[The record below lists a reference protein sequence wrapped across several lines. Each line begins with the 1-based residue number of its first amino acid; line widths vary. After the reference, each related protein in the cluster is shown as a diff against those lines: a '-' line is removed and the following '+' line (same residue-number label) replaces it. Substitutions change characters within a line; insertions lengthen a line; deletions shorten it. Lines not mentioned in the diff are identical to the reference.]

1 MDIRDATIADAGGIA
16 TVRVRG
22 WQAAYRGLLPDDG
35 LDRLSIERDTDIWRS
50 RLESPSPDGVMVVAD
65 IGEILGFCSGGP
77 DRDDDSLGE
86 IYALYV
92 HPDRWHGGIGT
103 RLLDVASGRLAA
115 AGFTELVLWVLAT
128 NTPARRFYESRGWV
142 HDGAEKGD
150 EIFGFALYEA
160 RYRKPAWQEGR
171 PGTSGS
177 GAHM

>member
-1 MDIRDATIADAGGIA
+1 MDIRDATIADAAGIA

-35 LDRLSIERDTDIWRS
+35 LDRLSIERDTGIWRS
-50 RLESPSPDGVMVVAD
+50 RLASPPPDGVMVVAD
-65 IGEILGFCSGGP
+65 VGEIVGFCAGGP

-103 RLLDVASGRLAA
+103 RLLDAASGRLAA

-128 NTPARRFYESRGWV
+128 NTPARRFYASRGWV

-150 EIFGFALYEA
+150 EIFGFALHET
-160 RYRKPAWQEGR
+160 RYRSPAWDGAG
-171 PGTSGS
+171 PGTSGA
-177 GAHM
+177 GARM